1 MDQFDKAFEETQEA
15 NPNEGP
21 ASIIL
26 IGDASGS
33 MDSIRASLEVGGH
46 RVTQVCTIASFEE
59 AVIQYEYDLIISTTE
74 SKQFNMDQLF
84 ELISLLTPNA
94 PVIGFSTSPSPPEII
109 ECVRCGGVDFFCI
122 PEDLEVIA
130 DRVQTIVDRSRDTL
144 SSKENVGHITTLC
157 EELNDER
164 HRIIEE
170 NDSLCNDMANSH
182 CETQKKMRQVA
193 FGAEFQTLIGQ
204 ELDVESM
211 LRTALGYMLT
221 RLGATNAAVYLRE
234 GEVDWGLGA
243 FINYDR
249 QADQFQQL
257 IDSLGSAIC
266 PIMASEK
273 QLKKYT
279 DGETFADFLEL
290 DPIDFSGCEVVTF
303 GCFYENK
310 CRAVVA
316 LFRGDTRPFDEESIE
331 TMDTLRTIF
340 GQQLGVILKIHKR
353 AEIHWPS
360 ESIDDDDWSL
370 GKAA

>member
-1 MDQFDKAFEETQEA
+1 MDQFDKAIEETQE
-15 NPNEGP
+15 PCPSEGP
-21 ASIIL
+21 ASILI
-26 IGDASGS
+26 IGDAPGPIGA
-33 MDSIRASLEVGGH
+33 IRASLEVGGH
-46 RVTQVCTIASFEE
+46 RVTQVFTIASFEE
-59 AVIQYEYDLIISTTE
+59 AVVQHEYDLIISTTE

-94 PVIGFSTSPSPPEII
+94 PVIGFTTSPTPHEII
-109 ECVRCGGVDFFCI
+109 EFVRYGGADFFCI
-122 PEDLEVIA
+122 PEDLEEIA
-130 DRVQTIVDRSRDTL
+130 SRVQTIVDCSRDTL
-144 SSKENVGHITTLC
+144 SSRENVGHITNLC
-157 EELNDER
+157 EEINNER
-164 HRIIEE
+164 HRIIDE
-170 NDSLCNDMANSH
+170 NDALCNDMANSH

-249 QADQFQQL
+249 HADQFQPL

-266 PIMASEK
+266 PIMEREK

-279 DGETFADFLEL
+279 DGESFAEFLEL
-290 DPIDFSGCEVVTF
+290 DPVDFSGCEVVTF
-303 GCFYENK
+303 GCFYEKK
-310 CRAVVA
+310 CRAVVT
-316 LFRGDTRPFDEESIE
+316 LFRGETHPFDEESIE

-353 AEIHWPS
+353 AETQWPS

>member
-1 MDQFDKAFEETQEA
+1 MDQFDKAFEDTKENSPT
-15 NPNEGP
+15 EGP
-21 ASIIL
+21 ANIL
-26 IGDASGS
+26 IMGDAPSS
-33 MDSIRASLEVGGH
+33 MDAIRASLEVGGH
-46 RVTQVCTIASFEE
+46 RVVQVCSITSFEE
-59 AVIQYEYDLIISTTE
+59 EVIQNEYNLILTTTE
-74 SKQFNMDQLF
+74 SSQFDTDQLF
-84 ELISLLTPNA
+84 ELVSLLTPNT
-94 PVIGFSTSPSPPEII
+94 PVIGFSTSPNPTEIV
-109 ECVRCGGVDFFCI
+109 ECVRYGGVDFFCI
-122 PEDLEVIA
+122 PEDLEVVV
-130 DRVQTIVDRSRDTL
+130 DRVQVILDRSRDIL
-144 SSKENVGHITTLC
+144 SSQKNAGQISSLC
-157 EELNDER
+157 EEINADR

-170 NDSLCNDMANSH
+170 NDALCNDLANSH

-193 FGAEFQTLIGQ
+193 IGAEFQTLIGQ

-249 QADQFQQL
+249 QADQFQPL

-266 PIMASEK
+266 PIMAGEK
-273 QLKKYT
+273 QLKKYA
-279 DGETFADFLEL
+279 DGEAFAEFLDL
-290 DPIDFSGCEVVTF
+290 DPVDYSGCEVVTF

-310 CRAVVA
+310 CRAVVT
-316 LFRGDTRPFDEESIE
+316 LFRGDTRPFDNESIE

-353 AEIHWPS
+353 AEVHWPS